1 MSRFRFIAVAA
12 ALVGVFALALVACG
26 GDDDD
31 NGGGGGGGSSSSG
44 GGGGTIALLLPES
57 GTARYESQDRPHF
70 EAKVKELCSG
80 CNILYSN
87 AGQDAARQQQ
97 QAEAA
102 LTKGAK
108 VLVLDAVDAGS
119 AG

>member
-1 MSRFRFIAVAA
+1 MLRKILVIGAA
-12 ALVGVFALALVACG
+12 AAMLLGLTVFVTAC

-31 NGGGGGGGSSSSG
+31 DGGGG

-57 GTARYESQDRPHF
+57 HTARYESQDQPNF
-70 EAKVKELCSG
+70 ERKVKELCSD
-80 CNILYSN
+80 CDVIYSN
-87 AGQDAARQQQ
+87 AGEDVARQQQ

-108 VLVLDAVDAGS
+108 VLVL
-119 AG
+119 